1 MFRLQFC
8 DAKQNSIYLVKRY
21 LIIVDLTGREV
32 AEKKNILLF
41 YIYSDGSTER
51 IFIVD

>member
-1 MFRLQFC
+1 LGEQFLPTRSLL
-8 DAKQNSIYLVKRY
+8 K
-21 LIIVDLTGREV
+21 IVDLTGREV
-32 AEKKNILLF
+32 AEKKNMLLF